1 MKSENFVVIQGWMCN
16 ELELKGND
24 LLVFALIYGFSQDG
38 ESAFHGSRNY
48 IANTFNISKP
58 TVDKAL
64 QNLLDKGY
72 IKKHISGDIT
82 EPNTYWADIEVVKKL
97 YMGSKET
104 LLGGSKETLLNNT
117 SKSTN
122 SKKEK
127 LVSNKDTNT
136 EFTFGNQKPKKQ
148 NLYTKCVSLIDQK
161 TNNNEIRSLLIDWLN
176 MLLEKYKSTGRVLYV
191 NVFKGKLK
199 MLNDYDEKDW
209 KEIIKYNIQKG
220 YEGFY
225 PTPSY
230 NRFYP
235 IPSYNYKTDLKD
247 KPWEKGVK
255 SEAYTEEEKRQIERE
270 REEMEARGERVWY

>member
-38 ESAFHGSRNY
+38 ESKFSGSRNY
-48 IANTFNISKP
+48 IASTFNISKP
-58 TVDKAL
+58 TVDKAI
-64 QNLLDKGY
+64 QNLLDKQY
-72 IKKHISGDIT
+72 IIKHISGDVT
-82 EPNTYWADIEVVKKL
+82 EPNTYWVNLEVVKKL

-104 LLGGSKETLLNNT
+104 LLGGSKETLLNNN
-117 SKSTN
+117 SKQTN

-127 LVSNKDTNT
+127 LVSKDTNT
-136 EFTFGNQKPKKQ
+136 EFDFGKQKPKKQ

-161 TNNNEIRSLLIDWLN
+161 TNDKEIRSLLIDWLN

-191 NVFKGKLK
+191 NVFKGKLN
-199 MLNDYDEKDW
+199 MLNNYDDKSWEK
-209 KEIIKYNIQKG
+209 IIKYNIMKG

-225 PTPSY
+225 P
-230 NRFYP
+230 
-235 IPSYNYKTDLKD
+235 IPSYTYKTDLKD